1 MTCLLGTTLLGFTF
15 YSYKG
20 RCKLNQT
27 RRFRAIQ
34 KPLPH
39 QLGSLCLLSLKEY
52 LPPKKKKP
60 TKKNQQPQCKQTRRE
75 KLTHWD
81 RTPEACKSL
90 IPTPSLQLQTVIF
103 HTKFNVHLVH
113 VMG

>member
-52 LPPKKKKP
+52 LPPQK
-60 TKKNQQPQCKQTRRE
+60 KKNQQKNKQTNKQTNKKRMVKKKIE
-75 KLTHWD
+75 TDL
-81 RTPEACKSL
+81 
-90 IPTPSLQLQTVIF
+90 PTQNIF
-103 HTKFNVHLVH
+103 LNSKPI
-113 VMG
+113 